1 MDLGRELSL
10 PHTNSCHFGFLNIT
24 GSREGDMQV
33 KEYAEDEDAFFRY
46 TELSML
52 YLSLEK
58 IQS

>member
-1 MDLGRELSL
+1 
-10 PHTNSCHFGFLNIT
+10 
-24 GSREGDMQV
+24 MQV